1 MKLVV
6 TSQSRD
12 TLVWCHDE
20 ELL

>member
-20 ELL
+20 EL